1 MSITRKTT
9 AQPPMN
15 SLVLGKMG
23 AAYGIRGWLK
33 VFSSTEDAERIF
45 DYQPWFIQRA
55 GQWQQIE
62 LEGWKNHN
70 QDMIIKVKGIDD
82 RDAAA
87 QLTNCE
93 ILVDST
99 QLPTLE
105 EGDYYWKDLIG
116 CQVVNVDGYGMGKV
130 IDMMETG
137 SNDVL
142 VVKANLKDAFGAK
155 ERLIPFLYEQVIRKV
170 DLATGTIEVDWDPGF

>member
-1 MSITRKTT
+1 
-9 AQPPMN
+9 
-15 SLVLGKMG
+15 
-23 AAYGIRGWLK
+23 
-33 VFSSTEDAERIF
+33 
-45 DYQPWFIQRA
+45 
-55 GQWQQIE
+55 
-62 LEGWKNHN
+62 
-70 QDMIIKVKGIDD
+70 MIIKVKGIDD

-105 EGDYYWKDLIG
+105 DGDYYWKDLIG